1 MPALLH
7 RRACLEYKCIAQ
19 VRENLTSDVNALYA
33 NAAGETFVS
42 DRYSGLVD
50 EFHEMLSYLIFNA

>member
-1 MPALLH
+1 MPAFLH

-19 VRENLTSDVNALYA
+19 ASENPTSDVNALYA

-42 DRYSGLVD
+42 DRYCGLVD
-50 EFHEMLSYLIFNA
+50 EFHEMLFYLSFNA